1 VFVIREHEQGWTNWL
16 VERKDREIEWIIGK
30 AYIPSAMRQ
39 KGRASR
45 MVSEQDILKAL
56 NAVPGPDGK
65 TPLPESGALSGLS
78 IKDEKV
84 YLSIAI
90 DPRQSAALEP
100 MRAAAEAA
108 IKKLT
113 GVVNALVSLT
123 AEKQAPPKSSP
134 PKPAPSRGIA
144 IPGISNIIAVASG
157 KGGVGKSTTCVN
169 LALGLA
175 SLGWRAGV
183 LDADI
188 YGPSVPRLL
197 GLKGKPQSEGRSIL
211 PLAAYGIKAMS
222 IGFLVDEEEAMI
234 WRGPMVVSAIQQL
247 LRDVLWGELDCLVV
261 DMPPGTGDAQLSL
274 AQNVPLAG
282 AVIVSTPQDLAL
294 VDARRGIA
302 MFRKVAVPVLG
313 IVENMSYFICPH
325 CGGRSDIFAHG
336 GARLEAGKFGVPF
349 LGEVPLDTGI
359 REHSDSGRPVIA
371 VDPDGAH
378 AKIYR
383 AIAAQV
389 KASLEK
395 GRARAA
401 PKITI
406 E

>member
-1 VFVIREHEQGWTNWL
+1 
-16 VERKDREIEWIIGK
+16 
-30 AYIPSAMRQ
+30 
-39 KGRASR
+39 
-45 MVSEQDILKAL
+45 MVSEQDVLKAL

-78 IKDEKV
+78 IKDGKV

-108 IKKLT
+108 VKKLA
-113 GVVNALVSLT
+113 GVANALVSLT
-123 AEKQAPPKSSP
+123 ADKQTPQKPTP
-134 PKPAPSRGIA
+134 QKPASPRGIA

-175 SLGWRAGV
+175 ALGWRAGV

-188 YGPSVPRLL
+188 YGPSIPRLL
-197 GLKGKPQSEGRSIL
+197 GLKQKPQSEGRSIR

-336 GARLEAGKFGVPF
+336 GARFEAGKFGVPF
-349 LGEVPLDTGI
+349 LGEVPLDTSI

-371 VDPDGAH
+371 VDPDGEH

-383 AIAAQV
+383 AIASQV

-395 GRARAA
+395 GHARAA
-401 PKITI
+401 PKISI

>member
-1 VFVIREHEQGWTNWL
+1 
-16 VERKDREIEWIIGK
+16 
-30 AYIPSAMRQ
+30 
-39 KGRASR
+39 
-45 MVSEQDILKAL
+45 MVSEQDVLKAL

-65 TPLPESGALSGLS
+65 TPLPESDALAGLS
-78 IKDEKV
+78 IKDGKV

-100 MRAAAEAA
+100 MRAAAEAT
-108 IKKLT
+108 IKKLA
-113 GVVNALVSLT
+113 GVANALVSLT
-123 AEKQAPPKSSP
+123 SEKQAPPKPSP
-134 PKPAPSRGIA
+134 PKPTPPRGIA
-144 IPGISNIIAVASG
+144 LPGISNIIAVASG

-175 SLGWRAGV
+175 ALGWRVGV

-197 GLKGKPQSEGRSIL
+197 GLKGKPQSEGRSIR
-211 PLAAYGIKAMS
+211 PLVAFGVKAMS

-294 VDARRGIA
+294 IDARRGIV

-336 GARLEAGKFGVPF
+336 GTRVEAEKYGVPF
-349 LGEVPLDTGI
+349 LGEVPLDIGI
-359 REHSDSGRPVIA
+359 REHSDSGRPVTA
-371 VDPDGAH
+371 VDPDSAY

-383 AIAAQV
+383 AIALQV
-389 KASLEK
+389 KATLEK
-395 GRARAA
+395 GHARAA